1 MPQKENT
8 NCATVKNIK
17 ILLVEDSLIVQVAT
31 KLMLEEIGCVVDTAV
46 SGKSTL
52 NHELNKYDMILLDMW
67 LPDIGGIALY
77 KKIRDKEK
85 HEIPPK
91 RVPIIAYTSEEKIK
105 TECFAVGFDGFILKP
120 ADFYELKRLIQRF
133 ALNNNK

>member
-1 MPQKENT
+1 MSQKENS
-8 NCATVKNIK
+8 NVAIDVK
-17 ILLVEDSLIVQVAT
+17 ILLVEDDLISQTVT
-31 KLMLEEIGCVVDTAV
+31 KMILEEMGCVVDTAL

-52 NHELNKYDMILLDMW
+52 DYELNKYDMILLDMW

-133 ALNNNK
+133 ALNNKI